1 MSLLTARR
9 FFRSGWVL
17 AGWLL
22 LGAQATAQPPAAPM
36 KICHEDEDNY
46 PWVVKN
52 GKGAS
57 VLLTEMAAARTGQ
70 RVVFEAMPWRR
81 CLSLVERGQM
91 DGVLAASHTEERA
104 RYAVFP
110 MTRGSHPVPDE
121 SRRLSMDEY
130 SLYRA
135 TGSSLGWNGKAFSGV
150 SGPIA
155 YQTSFSIAE
164 QLKQWGVQPF
174 DGSKSPEVIFRRIL
188 MGNLQGAAIP
198 TATGDNLLGQPE
210 FAGKIERLSPPL
222 VVKPYYLAFGKQ
234 FYQDH
239 ERTVNE
245 LWSAIEQARKLPEY
259 QAHEAALMAAR
270 K

>member
-1 MSLLTARR
+1 MARR
-9 FFRSGWVL
+9 CSYLGPVMAAWLCL
-17 AGWLL
+17 AAPVW
-22 LGAQATAQPPAAPM
+22 AQSATAPL

-57 VLLTEMAAARTGQ
+57 VMLTELAAARTGQ

-81 CLSLVERGQM
+81 CLSLVERGQV
-91 DGVLAASHTEERA
+91 DGVLAISHTEERA

-121 SRRLSMDEY
+121 ARRLSLDEY

-135 TGSSLGWNGKAFSGV
+135 VGSSLNWNGKAFSGV
-150 SGPIA
+150 TGPIA
-155 YQTSFSIAE
+155 YQTAFSIVE

-174 DGSKSPEVIFRRIL
+174 DGSKSPEVIFRRVI

-198 TATGDNLLGQPE
+198 TVTGDNLLGHAE
-210 FAGKIERLSPPL
+210 FVGKIERVSPPL
-222 VVKPYYLAFGKQ
+222 VVKPYFLAFGKS
-234 FYQDH
+234 FYQDN
-239 ERTVNE
+239 ERLVND
-245 LWSAIEQARKLPEY
+245 LWNAIEQVRKSAEY
-259 QAHEAALMAAR
+259 QAHEAALFAAR